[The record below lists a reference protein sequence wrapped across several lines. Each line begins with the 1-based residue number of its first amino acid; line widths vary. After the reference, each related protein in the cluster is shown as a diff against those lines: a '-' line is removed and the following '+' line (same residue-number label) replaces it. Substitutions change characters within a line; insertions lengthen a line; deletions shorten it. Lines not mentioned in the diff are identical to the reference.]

1 MRECRRATR
10 RRGNRSRVSG
20 AIAPDTRDK
29 DGEGKTKTGQNRRRE
44 GRAGPRPQTKKIP
57 RPDEWTNIKCQ
68 KLITSDQKHK
78 SDLSE
83 RDR

>member
-1 MRECRRATR
+1 MRECRQATG

-44 GRAGPRPQTKKIP
+44 GRAGPRPKQKKSLGLMNGQTSNAK
-57 RPDEWTNIKCQ
+57 N
-68 KLITSDQKHK
+68 
-78 SDLSE
+78 
-83 RDR
+83 